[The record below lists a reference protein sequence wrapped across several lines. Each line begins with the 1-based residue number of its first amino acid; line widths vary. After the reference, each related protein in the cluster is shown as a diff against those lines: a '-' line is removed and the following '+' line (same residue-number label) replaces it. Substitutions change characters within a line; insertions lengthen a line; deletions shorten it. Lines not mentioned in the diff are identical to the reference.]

1 MKKINLLV
9 LLTLVLVGTS
19 CTHYIYDV
27 HTLQANYDAR
37 MTSPEELEMKS
48 KVKIFT
54 SEQDIKGDYELLSFN
69 SYAPFR
75 LLPFAKPYVKRSSKK
90 FYKKAVQI
98 AYEEG
103 GNAIIIIAPLHYK
116 VIRLTNFDEEA
127 AKVEEYRSIIFDT
140 ETMDLVASDAV
151 ASMTRG
157 ERRKT
162 LSAFENEIEMNVGSL
177 NYLPEVEMVR
187 EKLMV
192 YDRYNERQKH
202 SKSSISK
209 FIKKQTKKAN
219 KSEKKIKKMIAKN
232 KIDSVFLAHT
242 AICEKQWADF
252 NINHAVPAPKVEE
265 KTAPAPKVEEKT
277 TPAPKVEEKAAPAP
291 KVEEKTA
298 PAPKAEEKTAQK
310 QDNSNITAIEQ
321 LVYSI
326 DLLERAKNGEYIQAF
341 DFNHDSTL
349 QASEIELIETLA
361 KQSDMDGNNIWNEEE
376 MRSLRHRL
384 MQVVKYYK

>member
-1 MKKINLLV
+1 MKKFIPLV
-9 LLTLVLVGTS
+9 LLIVGLVGTS

-37 MTSPEELEMKS
+37 MTSPEELEMKA

-98 AYEEG
+98 ASEEG

-116 VIRLTNFDEEA
+116 VIRLANFNEET
-127 AKVEEYRSIIFDT
+127 AKIEEYRSIIFDT

-151 ASMTRG
+151 AAMTRG

-192 YDRYNERQKH
+192 YDQYNERQKH

-209 FIKKQTKKAN
+209 FVKKQTKKAN

-252 NINHAVPAPKVEE
+252 NISHS
-265 KTAPAPKVEEKT
+265 APAPKVEEK
-277 TPAPKVEEKAAPAP
+277 PAPAP
-291 KVEEKTA
+291 KVEEKPASAPKVEEKPAPAPAPA
-298 PAPKAEEKTAQK
+298 PAPKVEEDIIIAKK
-310 QDNSNITAIEQ
+310 QADSDLSSIEQ
-321 LVYSI
+321 LVYSTS
-326 DLLERAKNGEYIQAF
+326 LLERAKNGEYIQAF
-341 DFNHDSTL
+341 DFNRDDYL
-349 QASEIELIETLA
+349 QAREVELIETLA
-361 KQSDMDGNNIWNEEE
+361 KQSDMDGNNIWDEEE